1 MLTWRDGWP
10 VKTRELHNHHFDST
24 AWNGFAFRD
33 DDIVI
38 ATYAKAGTTWTQQIV
53 GQLVFGGA
61 ADVPVHDIS
70 PWLDLRVPPTA
81 QKHALLAAQTHR
93 RFIKTHLPVDA
104 LVFSPRAKYLYI
116 GRDGRDVAVSLY
128 NHHARATP
136 DWFRML
142 NDTPGRVGPP
152 MPPPPASAGEAFDM
166 WLTQDGAP
174 FWPFFSSVRTWWE
187 VRQLPNV
194 LFVHYADL
202 KRDLAGQMR
211 RIADFL
217 GITLGEAQWPA
228 IVEHCTFDYMR
239 AHGEHTVPAG
249 GRMWRDGA
257 ASFLHRGEAGRWRE
271 LLSPAQG
278 EAYAERARAE
288 LGVDCAFWLERG
300 GDIAGA

>member
-24 AWNGFAFRD
+24 AWNDFAFRD

-70 PWLDLRVPPTA
+70 PWLDLRVPPTTA
-81 QKHALLAAQTHR
+81 KHALLGAQTHR

-128 NHHARATP
+128 NHHARATA
-136 DWFRML
+136 DWFHML

-152 MPPPPASAGEAFDM
+152 MPPPPASAGEAFDI
-166 WLTQDGAP
+166 WLAQDGAP
-174 FWPFFSSVRTWWE
+174 FWSFFSSVRSWWA
-187 VRQLPNV
+187 VRHLPNV
-194 LFVHYADL
+194 LFVHFADL
-202 KRDLAGQMR
+202 KRDLAHQMR
-211 RIADFL
+211 RMADFL
-217 GITLGEAQWPA
+217 GITLGDAQWTA
-228 IVEHCTFDYMR
+228 AVEHCTFDYMR
-239 AHGEHTVPAG
+239 AHGENTVPAG

-278 EAYAERARAE
+278 EAYAQRARAE
-288 LGVDCAFWLERG
+288 LGADCARWLEQG
-300 GDIAGA
+300 GDIAEA

>member
-24 AWNGFAFRD
+24 AWNDFAFRD

-38 ATYAKAGTTWTQQIV
+38 ATYAKAGTTWMQQIV

-61 ADVPVHDIS
+61 DAVPVHDIS

-81 QKHALLAAQTHR
+81 QKHARLAAQTHR

-104 LVFSPRAKYLYI
+104 LVFSPRARYLYI

-128 NHHARATP
+128 NHHARATE
-136 DWFRML
+136 DWYRML

-152 MPPPPASAGEAFDM
+152 MPPPADSAAEAFDT
-166 WLTQDGAP
+166 WLAQDGAP
-174 FWPFFSSVRTWWE
+174 FWPFFSSVRSWWE
-187 VRQLPNV
+187 IRHLPNV

-217 GITLGEAQWPA
+217 GIRLDAAQWA
-228 IVEHCTFDYMR
+228 AAVEHCSFDYMR

-249 GRMWRDGA
+249 GAMWRGGA

-271 LLSPAQG
+271 LLGPQQG
-278 EAYAERARAE
+278 ADYAERALAE
-288 LGVDCAFWLERG
+288 LGTDCARWLECG
-300 GDIAGA
+300 GTPA

>member
-187 VRQLPNV
+187 VRHLPNV

-278 EAYAERARAE
+278 KAYAERARAE
-288 LGVDCAFWLERG
+288 LGADCARWLEQG